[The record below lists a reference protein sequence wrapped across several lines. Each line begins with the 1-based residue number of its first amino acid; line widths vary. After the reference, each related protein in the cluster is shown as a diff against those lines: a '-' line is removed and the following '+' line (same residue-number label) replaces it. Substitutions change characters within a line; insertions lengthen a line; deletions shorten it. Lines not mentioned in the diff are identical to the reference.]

1 MARALGGTVSRGP
14 AAEVGW
20 FKIES
25 DDTSLIETGPWF
37 QYHWDSWALPSGAK
51 EIARTSL
58 ASQVF
63 TYGRTMALQFHPEID
78 PHVLDIWLEMEGGCA
93 EVEGEGLVVE
103 TLRYLT
109 REQEV
114 HSNQRAYDLVDRFLE
129 QVASAPVK
137 TYKD

>member
-1 MARALGGTVSRGP
+1 MARALGGMVSRGP

-25 DDTSLIETGPWF
+25 DDTSLIATGPWF
-37 QYHWDSWALPSGAK
+37 QYHWDRWALPSGAK

-58 ASQVF
+58 ASQAF

-103 TLRYLT
+103 TLRHQT
-109 REQEV
+109 REQEI
-114 HSNQRAYDLVDRFLE
+114 HSNQRAYDLVDRFLD
-129 QVASAPVK
+129 QVASAPIK